1 MVMGLPSSNGHD
13 TLLMIIDRFL
23 KAIIPVTCNI
33 KLSAEGWAQI
43 LCDHVYARHGMPTTV
58 ISDRGPQFVSQFMKE
73 LYKMLD
79 ITLNASTAFHP
90 QTNRQTEQ
98 VNQEIEKYLRI
109 FVNYRQTNWSDWLP
123 LAEFAHNNQVH
134 STTGKSPF
142 MVLYRCNPRV
152 LPDSP
157 RSSPFMNPAATEFAT
172 TMSQIH
178 KETRDALK
186 KATDNMKTQYDKKK

>member
-1 MVMGLPSSNGHD
+1 MGLPSSNGHD

-79 ITLNASTAFHP
+79 ITPNASTAFHP

-98 VNQEIEKYLRI
+98 VNQEIEK
-109 FVNYRQTNWSDWLP
+109 
-123 LAEFAHNNQVH
+123 
-134 STTGKSPF
+134 
-142 MVLYRCNPRV
+142 
-152 LPDSP
+152 
-157 RSSPFMNPAATEFAT
+157 
-172 TMSQIH
+172 
-178 KETRDALK
+178 
-186 KATDNMKTQYDKKK
+186 